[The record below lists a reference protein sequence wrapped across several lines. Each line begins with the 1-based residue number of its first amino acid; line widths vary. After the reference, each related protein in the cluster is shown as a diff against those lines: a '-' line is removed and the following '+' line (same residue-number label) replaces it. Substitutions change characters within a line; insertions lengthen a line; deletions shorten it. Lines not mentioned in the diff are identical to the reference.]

1 MINWNSFLSKFNV
14 ILTYDDFIVDNK
26 KSLIEQIDN
35 LKEDLLQIQ
44 IKENLLLDV
53 GWYPSFNINGE
64 FQIKLIKNNNWD
76 IPIKQLHTNDIN
88 TLTEMLV
95 EILNNPSTA
104 SAARVQDV

>member
-1 MINWNSFLSKFNV
+1 M
-14 ILTYDDFIVDNK
+14 
-26 KSLIEQIDN
+26 
-35 LKEDLLQIQ
+35 QIQ